1 MEINMQLVADY
12 NFTLSKKTDP
22 GSITGYFLAPVFNNA
37 MNYCRPK
44 FPLSMRNVQDKNH

>member
-12 NFTLSKKTDP
+12 NFTLSKKVDP
-22 GSITGYFLAPVFNNA
+22 SSITGYFLVPAFDNA

-44 FPLSMRNVQDKNH
+44 FPLLMRNDQSKNH